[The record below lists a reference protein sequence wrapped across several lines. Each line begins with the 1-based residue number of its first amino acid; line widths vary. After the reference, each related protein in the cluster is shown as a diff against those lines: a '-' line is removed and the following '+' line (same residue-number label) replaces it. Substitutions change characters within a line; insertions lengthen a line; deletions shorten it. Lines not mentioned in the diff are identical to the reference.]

1 MGSSIQQRKW
11 TLILVFLSRSRSGW
25 VECSSSPRY
34 QILEMQCG
42 AFATGKFTKP
52 SRETTFFFL
61 SLSWVRP
68 QPMEKRL
75 MIRWG
80 WGFNNVLILIASV
93 WILARKLH
101 YLIKIS
107 KQIPLTGPGTIS
119 SQGIAS
125 RQKLFN
131 LSKLLCQQDREKFHI
146 YFFIKVS
153 NQLKLKSLS
162 CNLTTLTTK
171 SKFHRPL

>member
-146 YFFIKVS
+146 FFNTS
-153 NQLKLKSLS
+153 YLKSLS